1 MGADRTQTEPD
12 RAQTRRARVAVAALF
27 LTNGAVFANILPRYP
42 EIKSDLGLSNSAYGA
57 AVAAFS
63 VGALAAGLTAA
74 ALIRRYRSSRVAV
87 VGTIGIGVF
96 VLVAGV
102 ATSPA
107 MLAGALFVAGACD
120 SVTDVAQNAHG
131 LRVQRI
137 YRRSIINSLHAVWA
151 AGAILGGLMGGAAIA
166 LGISRAVHLG
176 VAGALCSAVVLVA
189 YRHLLPGADDDGHPA
204 AQESGR
210 GRAGV
215 AVYATLLALVVLA
228 VAGATVEDAGN
239 TWAILYLRDS
249 LDAPR
254 PSRSRVTSPSSGPSS
269 WAGWWANRLVDRFG
283 ERAVVRAGGAVT
295 ALGMGLALA
304 FPSVPGTIAGFAL
317 AGLGVAVVI
326 PSAMHAADQLPGLR
340 PGSGLTILTW
350 LMRIGFFG
358 APLLVGVIADAA
370 GLRAGL
376 LAVPAVGVVIVVLA
390 GALSARHRRVRS

>member
-249 LDAPR
+249 LDAPAALA
-254 PSRSRVTSPSSGPSS
+254 VSGYIAVVGSIFV
-269 WAGWWANRLVDRFG
+269 GRLVGDRLVDRFG